1 MAAVALRREE
11 KLGLGIALALHVALV
26 AVLLLQDDDRTP
38 IEEPQRVTVNLASDV
53 GLTAAAP
60 EPVPDSRMAEAPTLS
75 DLPPLP
81 AMEAPAPE
89 PMPQPTARAEPPPRP
104 RAQPTPRA
112 TSKPKPEPKRER
124 APTKKSESRPAAKP
138 APKPATSSASKS
150 GGASRIGKDF
160 LEGAG
165 ESRTSQD
172 TRVPASQIGASAQA
186 SLAQAIARQLK
197 PHWRPVDGADR
208 EKLVSVI
215 SWRMN
220 ADGSLAG
227 KPRLVRQSGITDANK
242 AQAARHAENAIR
254 AVELAAPFDLPDE
267 YYNGWKYVSA
277 FSFDWKLSQ

>member
-1 MAAVALRREE
+1 MAATALRRDE
-11 KLGLGIALALHVALV
+11 KVGLGIALALHLALV
-26 AVLLLQDDDRTP
+26 AVLLLQDDERQP
-38 IEEPQRVTVNLASDV
+38 IEQPQRVTVNLASDV
-53 GLTAAAP
+53 GLTSAAP
-60 EPVPDSRMAEAPTLS
+60 QPVPESRTAEAPVLS
-75 DLPPLP
+75 DLPPPP
-81 AMEAPAPE
+81 ALEAPLPE
-89 PMPQPTARAEPPPRP
+89 PLPQPS
-104 RAQPTPRA
+104 AQPQPQPQPKPQPKPRSQP
-112 TSKPKPEPKRER
+112 TSKPQPKRTST
-124 APTKKSESRPAAKP
+124 PTKRTETRQASKP
-138 APKPATSSASKS
+138 APKTATTTKKT

-160 LEGAG
+160 LDGAG

-220 ADGSLAG
+220 PDGSLAG

-254 AVELAAPFDLPDE
+254 AVELAAPFNLPDE